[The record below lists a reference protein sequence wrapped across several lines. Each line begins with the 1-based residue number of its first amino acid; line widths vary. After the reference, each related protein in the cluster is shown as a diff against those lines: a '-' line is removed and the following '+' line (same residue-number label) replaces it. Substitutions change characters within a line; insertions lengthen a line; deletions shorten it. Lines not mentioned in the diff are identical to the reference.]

1 MSKIKKN
8 KKKSLFK
15 RKKKKG
21 IRLIVYYVQ
30 KINIKVK

>member
-8 KKKSLFK
+8 KKNHYLKE
-15 RKKKKG
+15 KKKG